1 MMGRWCLSIG
11 VFRLRNCWS
20 DVVTSSIG
28 LKGSGGGGVVHD
40 KGYGANINFGT
51 CWSVMAPFPHGRLN
65 LTENG
70 LS

>member
-1 MMGRWCLSIG
+1 MGQWCLSSACFVSETAG
-11 VFRLRNCWS
+11 LTS
-20 DVVTSSIG
+20 VTSCIG
-28 LKGSGGGGVVHD
+28 LKGSGGGGVVHN